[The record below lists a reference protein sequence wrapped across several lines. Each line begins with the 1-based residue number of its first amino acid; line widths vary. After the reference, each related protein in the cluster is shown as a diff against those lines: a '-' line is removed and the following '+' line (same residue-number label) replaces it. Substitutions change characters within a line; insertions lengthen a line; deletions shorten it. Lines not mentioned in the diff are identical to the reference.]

1 MDEPDNPED
10 LTEYPGGWWEGVLTS
25 YDYDT
30 KLWVF
35 HFVDYDHDEWFVELE
50 LSVELYD
57 PYYMIQ

>member
-1 MDEPDNPED
+1 
-10 LTEYPGGWWEGVLTS
+10 LKLWEGVLTS

-57 PYYMIQ
+57 PYYDPMSELPPCSWYLLVA